1 MVSWRRRAGPHAAL
15 TTSLAVGTLTHLIDE
30 KTEAHRM
37 VEPGG
42 GGDGLRAQRPPER
55 SHVVAVRG
63 GPARVG
69 VPRTTRAQTVLVGPG
84 HRWWSGPPAELTLQ
98 RSLRGGGGQSR
109 CARPGAA
116 AGVSRGGGDAVA
128 DLPWVGVRAGEGH
141 GCQQRELPDSGQA
154 VRAQHPRGAWPWLRA
169 CGKAEQVQAARERRG
184 SAEAGAGSRGLI
196 PGSSAEPDPRAPGQV
211 HMRWS
216 MWLRVGRARGCGCRA
231 RGQQPARC
239 PSKLEPS
246 SEGTHSC
253 CLTPWPRW
261 LPQTLGR
268 RDLEEERSVCLSP
281 VDTGPWCPAPPL
293 LSTACTAVKAACPPW
308 GEGQEA
314 SNTRNFL
321 KQITMATGQTWA
333 AAASSR
339 GSMLSEQYLGML
351 VAFSSRLLPHGHN
364 TAATA

>member
-1 MVSWRRRAGPHAAL
+1 
-15 TTSLAVGTLTHLIDE
+15 
-30 KTEAHRM
+30 M

-268 RDLEEERSVCLSP
+268 RDLEEERSGKASQRKTETRGNGVGGGRQRDRDGDTERDREGASGRESQGVGGAEMPLMPPHAP
-281 VDTGPWCPAPPL
+281 VWCGCPWNQL
-293 LSTACTAVKAACPPW
+293 LLT
-308 GEGQEA
+308 
-314 SNTRNFL
+314 
-321 KQITMATGQTWA
+321 
-333 AAASSR
+333 
-339 GSMLSEQYLGML
+339 
-351 VAFSSRLLPHGHN
+351 
-364 TAATA
+364 